1 MTRVCA
7 CVCMSE
13 REREKVNSIY
23 CDQGLSFNKKL
34 HFPKCVDVCVCMC
47 VGVCVRVCV
56 FVPGQLP
63 GELSRC
69 ESVSVR

>member
-1 MTRVCA
+1 M
-7 CVCMSE
+7 CVYE
-13 REREKVNSIY
+13 RESVREKVNSIY
-23 CDQGLSFNKKL
+23 CDQGLSFHKKL
-34 HFPKCVDVCVCMC
+34 HFPECVYVCVCMC
-47 VGVCVRVCV
+47 VGVCARVCV